1 LQFED
6 PAEAEEL
13 YLDKRK
19 IVTIANITSTSGDR
33 KDFTSLNELINLK
46 LLSLNCTQLHSLDG
60 FPPLQKLKRL
70 ALSDN
75 KIVGGLETLA
85 NAKLENLNHLD
96 LSNNR
101 IAEISALKPLEEEN
115 QEVEVSEEEVGSG
128 SETNEEAGD
137 DSNGEQETNAN
148 EEISDSEEEQQ
159 LETSEVEEEPEVEK
173 VFSKDKGKSV
183 AFREEEEDNEDNSD
197 SQQEEADS
205 EGEILSILAH
215 EIDPSQRPSTSAE
228 DDLDDEAEDA
238 SESNQTYKR
247 GVAEE
252 DDKSIQNK
260 KRRDEYQEQDLAEDE
275 LEPDLPSGYGAEE
288 PRDVNIDIQ
297 GGVGIISNG
306 VGGVGMDIDK
316 AEKVVQEKERVTTPY
331 MTKYE
336 KARILGTRALQISM
350 NAPILVDRDNETD
363 PLEIAKKELRQ
374 KKIPLM
380 VRRFLP
386 DGSYEDWHVR
396 ELIIPDDEA
405 SARDASSW

>member
-1 LQFED
+1 M
-6 PAEAEEL
+6 
-13 YLDKRK
+13 
-19 IVTIANITSTSGDR
+19 
-33 KDFTSLNELINLK
+33 
-46 LLSLNCTQLHSLDG
+46 
-60 FPPLQKLKRL
+60 
-70 ALSDN
+70 SDDEYGYDN
-75 KIVGGLETLA
+75 DDIGGL
-85 NAKLENLNHLD
+85 
-96 LSNNR
+96 
-101 IAEISALKPLEEEN
+101 
-115 QEVEVSEEEVGSG
+115 
-128 SETNEEAGD
+128 
-137 DSNGEQETNAN
+137 
-148 EEISDSEEEQQ
+148 
-159 LETSEVEEEPEVEK
+159 
-173 VFSKDKGKSV
+173 VF
-183 AFREEEEDNEDNSD
+183 
-197 SQQEEADS
+197 
-205 EGEILSILAH
+205 
-215 EIDPSQRPSTSAE
+215 
-228 DDLDDEAEDA
+228 
-238 SESNQTYKR
+238 
-247 GVAEE
+247 
-252 DDKSIQNK
+252 
-260 KRRDEYQEQDLAEDE
+260 RDEYQEQDLVEE

-405 SARDASSW
+405 SARDASSWRNTSFLT

>member
-1 LQFED
+1 
-6 PAEAEEL
+6 
-13 YLDKRK
+13 
-19 IVTIANITSTSGDR
+19 
-33 KDFTSLNELINLK
+33 
-46 LLSLNCTQLHSLDG
+46 
-60 FPPLQKLKRL
+60 
-70 ALSDN
+70 
-75 KIVGGLETLA
+75 
-85 NAKLENLNHLD
+85 
-96 LSNNR
+96 
-101 IAEISALKPLEEEN
+101 
-115 QEVEVSEEEVGSG
+115 
-128 SETNEEAGD
+128 
-137 DSNGEQETNAN
+137 
-148 EEISDSEEEQQ
+148 
-159 LETSEVEEEPEVEK
+159 
-173 VFSKDKGKSV
+173 
-183 AFREEEEDNEDNSD
+183 FREEEEDNENNSD

-205 EGEILSILAH
+205 EGEMLSILAH
-215 EIDPSQRPSTSAE
+215 VIGSSTSTSRRKDFE
-228 DDLDDEAEDA
+228 EEVDLDDEAEDA

-260 KRRDEYQEQDLAEDE
+260 KRRDEYQEQDLVEDE
-275 LEPDLPSGYGAEE
+275 LEPDLPSGYGAEDQ
-288 PRDVNIDIQ
+288 RDVNIDMQ

-396 ELIIPDDEA
+396 ELIIPDDE
-405 SARDASSW
+405 SSSRDAN

>member
-1 LQFED
+1 FKSKLQFED
-6 PAEAEEL
+6 PAEEEEL

-19 IVTIANITSTSGDR
+19 IVNIANITSTSGDR
-33 KDFTSLNELINLK
+33 KDFTPLNELINLK

-101 IAEISALKPLEEEN
+101 IAEISALKPLVKKTIFRVVIEFRKTSALPNLKHLTLVECPVTQIPNYREAVFEVIPHLYSLDELTYLDDSEEEEN

-183 AFREEEEDNEDNSD
+183 AFREEEEDNENNSD
-197 SQQEEADS
+197 
-205 EGEILSILAH
+205 
-215 EIDPSQRPSTSAE
+215 
-228 DDLDDEAEDA
+228 
-238 SESNQTYKR
+238 
-247 GVAEE
+247 
-252 DDKSIQNK
+252 
-260 KRRDEYQEQDLAEDE
+260 
-275 LEPDLPSGYGAEE
+275 
-288 PRDVNIDIQ
+288 
-297 GGVGIISNG
+297 
-306 VGGVGMDIDK
+306 
-316 AEKVVQEKERVTTPY
+316 
-331 MTKYE
+331 
-336 KARILGTRALQISM
+336 
-350 NAPILVDRDNETD
+350 
-363 PLEIAKKELRQ
+363 
-374 KKIPLM
+374 
-380 VRRFLP
+380 
-386 DGSYEDWHVR
+386 
-396 ELIIPDDEA
+396 
-405 SARDASSW
+405 